1 MQNRPYLC
9 AGLFEDT
16 AFDKKQNQTLLNST
30 NTTETK
36 WIRSVMFG
44 IIGLAAVSFF
54 LTMSYLYT
62 HKLVKRRNDIRTL

>member
-44 IIGLAAVSFF
+44 KNWTSSSVVF
-54 LTMSYLYT
+54 LD
-62 HKLVKRRNDIRTL
+62 NDLSLHT

>member
-44 IIGLAAVSFF
+44 IIGLSVVSFC
-54 LTMSYLYT
+54 LTMIYLYT
-62 HKLVKRRNDIRTL
+62 HKLGKRQMNMGTL